1 MHALVG
7 TRLGPYEIVAPI
19 GAGGMGEVYRAHDS
33 RLGRDVAI
41 KVLPSTLA
49 DDPEALAR
57 FEREAR
63 AVAAINHP
71 NILALHDV
79 GTQNGIAHAVMELLE
94 GETLRKRLDS
104 GSLPPRKA
112 LDWAVQ
118 LALGLAAA
126 HDRGIVHRDLK
137 PENVF
142 LTHDGRVKI
151 LDFGVARRREPATN
165 VDRNLITATEP
176 GVFVGTPAY
185 ASPEQVLGEPA
196 TPRSDLFAFGVV
208 LHEMLTGTH
217 PFRRETVADTMTAIL
232 RVDPPP
238 LAGTVAG
245 VPAAALRVIDNCL
258 EKQPSERP
266 SSARDVAMFLDASG
280 KTGVDAAP
288 ALSARDVGASTRRA
302 KLTVLA
308 VSCGVLLAVVAA
320 LWVYLFTMSDRA
332 VNAAL
337 AKDLARAQAMVTRA
351 HEWRLERL
359 QLTARLL
366 ASFPELKALFEAT
379 DAATIRDFLVTY
391 QQRNPG
397 TPLLVALGP
406 SGTPLGRTDEIIGT
420 AGDGWLSALVAHQG
434 EPTIVSVGGRSY
446 HAATAAAEAG
456 EKLFGYVVAAVPV
469 DQEFARAISEATG
482 DETVLLSD
490 KSVLAS
496 TFTGGLAPWTSLE
509 QWRRQGGRTDRAS
522 MIDVGARRFAA
533 REVALTE
540 GPAVSAIV
548 ARSRDDGLEPFR
560 SVQTGLFVIG
570 LLVAATGL
578 AAGLW
583 LSRPVGRVDGQTEL
597 PLVRRGWIVL
607 AELVLVLRVNP

>member
-1 MHALVG
+1 
-7 TRLGPYEIVAPI
+7 
-19 GAGGMGEVYRAHDS
+19 
-33 RLGRDVAI
+33 
-41 KVLPSTLA
+41 
-49 DDPEALAR
+49 
-57 FEREAR
+57 
-63 AVAAINHP
+63 
-71 NILALHDV
+71 
-79 GTQNGIAHAVMELLE
+79 
-94 GETLRKRLDS
+94 
-104 GSLPPRKA
+104 
-112 LDWAVQ
+112 
-118 LALGLAAA
+118 
-126 HDRGIVHRDLK
+126 
-137 PENVF
+137 
-142 LTHDGRVKI
+142 
-151 LDFGVARRREPATN
+151 
-165 VDRNLITATEP
+165 
-176 GVFVGTPAY
+176 
-185 ASPEQVLGEPA
+185 
-196 TPRSDLFAFGVV
+196 
-208 LHEMLTGTH
+208 
-217 PFRRETVADTMTAIL
+217 
-232 RVDPPP
+232 
-238 LAGTVAG
+238 
-245 VPAAALRVIDNCL
+245 
-258 EKQPSERP
+258 
-266 SSARDVAMFLDASG
+266 
-280 KTGVDAAP
+280 
-288 ALSARDVGASTRRA
+288 
-302 KLTVLA
+302 
-308 VSCGVLLAVVAA
+308 VAA
-320 LWVYLFTMSDRA
+320 LWVYLFTMSDQT

-337 AKDLARAQAMVTRA
+337 AKDLTRAQAMVTRA

-420 AGDGWLSALVAHQG
+420 SGDGWLSALEVHQG

-456 EKLFGYVVAAVPV
+456 GKLFGYVVAAVPV

-509 QWRRQGGRTDRAS
+509 QWRQQGGRTDRVS
-522 MIDVGARRFAA
+522 MVDVGARRFAA

-583 LSRPVGRVDGQTEL
+583 LSRPV
-597 PLVRRGWIVL
+597 
-607 AELVLVLRVNP
+607 AA

>member
-1 MHALVG
+1 MNALVG

-19 GAGGMGEVYRAHDS
+19 GVGGMGEVYRAHDT

-41 KVLPSTLA
+41 KVLPRTLA
-49 DDPEALAR
+49 NDPDALAR

-71 NILALHDV
+71 NILALHDI
-79 GTQNGIAHAVMELLE
+79 GTDRGIAHAVMELLE
-94 GETLRKRLDS
+94 GETLRKRLD
-104 GSLPPRKA
+104 GGPIPPRKA
-112 LDWAVQ
+112 LEWAVQ
-118 LALGLAAA
+118 IARGLAAA

-137 PENVF
+137 PENLF

-151 LDFGVARRREPATN
+151 LDFGVARRREPATD
-165 VDRNLITATEP
+165 VDRNLTTSTEP
-176 GVFVGTPAY
+176 GVFIGTPAY

-208 LHEMLTGTH
+208 VHELLTGAH

-238 LAGTVAG
+238 LAGTVLGA
-245 VPAAALRVIDNCL
+245 PAAVLRVIDHCL

-266 SSARDVAMFLDASG
+266 SSARDLAMFLDASG
-280 KTGVDAAP
+280 NTSVEAAP
-288 ALSARDVGASTRRA
+288 ALTRGVGAPVRRPTR
-302 KLTVLA
+302 TMLA
-308 VSCGVLLAVVAA
+308 ASSAVLLAVAA
-320 LWVYLFTMSDRA
+320 ATWGYLYTMSDRA

-337 AKDLARAQAMVTRA
+337 AKDLGRAQSMVTRV

-406 SGTPLGRTDEIIGT
+406 SGTPLGRTDAAETIGT
-420 AGDGWLSALVAHQG
+420 AGNGWLNALVARHG
-434 EPTIVSVGGRSY
+434 EPTVVSVGGRSH
-446 HAATAAAEAG
+446 HAAAAAAEAG
-456 EKLFGYVVAAVPV
+456 EKLFGYIVAAVPV
-469 DQEFARAISEATG
+469 DEEFARAISEATG

-490 KSVLAS
+490 KSMLAS
-496 TFTGGLAPWTSLE
+496 TFTGGQAPWASLE
-509 QWRRQGGRTDRAS
+509 QWRQQGGRTDRVS
-522 MIDVGARRFAA
+522 MIDVGARRFSA
-533 REVALTE
+533 REVPLTE
-540 GPAVSAIV
+540 DPPLSAII
-548 ARSRDDGLEPFR
+548 AKSREDALEPFR
-560 SVQTGLFVIG
+560 GVQRGLFAIG
-570 LLVAATGL
+570 LLMAAAAFL
-578 AAGLW
+578 ARMW
-583 LSRPVGRVDGQTEL
+583 MSKPLSSTS
-597 PLVRRGWIVL
+597 
-607 AELVLVLRVNP
+607 A

>member
-1 MHALVG
+1 MNALVG

-19 GAGGMGEVYRAHDS
+19 GVGGMGEVYRAYDT

-41 KVLPSTLA
+41 KVLPRTLA
-49 DDPEALAR
+49 NDPDALAR

-71 NILALHDV
+71 NILALHDI
-79 GTQNGIAHAVMELLE
+79 GTEGGIAHAVMELLE

-104 GSLPPRKA
+104 GPLPPRKA
-112 LDWAVQ
+112 LEWAVQ

-142 LTHDGRVKI
+142 LTHDGRLKI
-151 LDFGVARRREPATN
+151 LDFGVARRSEPATDVN
-165 VDRNLITATEP
+165 RNLTTTTEP
-176 GVFVGTPAY
+176 GVFIGTPAY

-208 LHEMLTGTH
+208 LYELLTGTN

-238 LAGTVAG
+238 LAGAVHG
-245 VPAAALRVIDNCL
+245 VPPAALRVIDHCL

-280 KTGVDAAP
+280 NTSVEVAA
-288 ALSARDVGASTRRA
+288 ALVAADVGAPARRV
-302 KLTVLA
+302 KLKVLA
-308 VSCGVLLAVVAA
+308 VACGLLLAVVAA
-320 LWVYLFTMSDRA
+320 TWGYLHTMSDRT
-332 VNAAL
+332 VDAAL
-337 AKDLARAQAMVTRA
+337 SKDLERAQALVTRV

-406 SGTPLGRTDEIIGT
+406 SGTPLGRTDTAET
-420 AGDGWLSALVAHQG
+420 AGTSGTDGWLAALIAKQG
-434 EPTIVSVGGRSY
+434 EPTVVSVGGRSY
-446 HAATAAAEAG
+446 HAAAAAAEAG
-456 EKLFGYVVAAVPV
+456 EKMFGYIVAAVPV

-490 KSVLAS
+490 RSVLAS
-496 TFTGGLAPWTSLE
+496 TFTGGQAPWTSLE
-509 QWRRQGGRTDRAS
+509 QWRQQGGRTDRAS

-533 REVALTE
+533 REVVLTE
-540 GPAVSAIV
+540 DPAVSAII
-548 ARSRDDGLEPFR
+548 AKSRDDALEPFR
-560 SVQTGLFVIG
+560 GAQSGLVVIG
-570 LLVAATGL
+570 LLIAAAALVAS
-578 AAGLW
+578 LW
-583 LSRPVGRVDGQTEL
+583 LSRAVF
-597 PLVRRGWIVL
+597 
-607 AELVLVLRVNP
+607 A

>member
-19 GAGGMGEVYRAHDS
+19 GTGGMGEVYRAHDT

-49 DDPEALAR
+49 NDPEALAR

-79 GTQNGIAHAVMELLE
+79 GTQGGIAHAVMELLE

-104 GSLPPRKA
+104 GSVPPRKA

-142 LTHDGRVKI
+142 VTHDGRLKI
-151 LDFGVARRREPATN
+151 LDFGVARRREPPTN
-165 VDRNLITATEP
+165 VDRNVITATEP

-238 LAGTVAG
+238 LAGAVAG

-288 ALSARDVGASTRRA
+288 ALSARDVGASARRA

-308 VSCGVLLAVVAA
+308 ASCGVLLAVVAA
-320 LWVYLFTMSDRA
+320 LWGYLFTMSDRA

-397 TPLLVALGP
+397 TPLLVALAP
-406 SGTPLGRTDEIIGT
+406 SGTPLGRTDTVEIIGT
-420 AGDGWLSALVAHQG
+420 SGDGWLSALVAHQG

-456 EKLFGYVVAAVPV
+456 GKLFGYVVAAVPV

-509 QWRRQGGRTDRAS
+509 QWRQQGGRTDRVS
-522 MIDVGARRFAA
+522 MVDVGARRFAA
-533 REVALTE
+533 REVTLTE
-540 GPAVSAIV
+540 APAVSAIV

-583 LSRPVGRVDGQTEL
+583 LSRAV
-597 PLVRRGWIVL
+597 
-607 AELVLVLRVNP
+607 AA